1 MNKIKSLFYEKK
13 LLPLLIVLY
22 VGLYFCACIDREKED
37 FSDVPGVQ
45 NETWTSIV
53 NCNPQGELLI
63 YTFDALNKWTA
74 VSSDDWCEIVTSSGN
89 RGESK
94 LKIVVEKNEDILRT
108 ATITIHV
115 DGYKDVV
122 ISLEQEVYQI
132 EVKYEVNS
140 IIDDYLVD
148 YYLWNDEYKK
158 LSRDFSIP
166 FVDFYENFL
175 KTTLMGMTTN
185 TLDKKKQ
192 IIDYDR
198 YGNPVYAYNLYS
210 YVDRI
215 ARSKASGSVDA
226 SSLGV
231 NHGVKKSGNIKSFGF
246 SRLVVLDV
254 VDDEGYPTGAC
265 KLVVQAVYPNSSA
278 SMFGVVRG
286 TTITQIDGKDIT
298 GVNYASQYL
307 NLLYPTKSNVKLL
320 VEFPDSIS
328 EVVLTSTM
336 LDPTPILQNKV
347 LEDGENRVG
356 YLMYDAFDAAY
367 DNDLLDVLADFK
379 SKGITDLILDL
390 RYNGGGYVMSSNML
404 SSCLIGGG
412 CKDKFFHYYRYNT
425 NRMANIVDT
434 QQETGLI
441 YDKEVG
447 LFGEKYMYDNYYGVN
462 LEPYSLNLKRLFVLT
477 TNATASASEAL
488 INSLRGRGVSV
499 IVIGENTNGK
509 NVGMEVK
516 SFNSEGYTYELA
528 PITFQGYNE
537 RKETVPSDGI
547 PVDYAV
553 ADWNDGYGEFGGLN
567 DPMFKKAYELI
578 MGASRTV
585 VAPSVSNRKMN
596 GHIKHLPIAYK
607 HPEGMIVRMK

>member
-1 MNKIKSLFYEKK
+1 MNKIKSLIGEKK
-13 LLPLLIVLY
+13 SLPLLIVLY

-37 FSDVPGVQ
+37 FSDIPGVQ
-45 NETWTSIV
+45 NEPWTSIV

-74 VSSDDWCEIVTSSGN
+74 VSSDDWCEVVTSSGN

-140 IIDDYLVD
+140 IIDDFLV
-148 YYLWNDEYKK
+148 YHYLWNDEYKK

-185 TLDKKKQ
+185 TLDKKKR
-192 IIDYDR
+192 IIDYDG
-198 YGNPVYAYNLYS
+198 YGNPVYDYTLYS

-215 ARSKASGSVDA
+215 ARSKASGSLDT
-226 SSLGV
+226 SLGV
-231 NHGVKKSGNIKSFGF
+231 NHGVKKSGEIKSFGF
-246 SRLVVLDV
+246 SRFLALDV
-254 VDDEGYPTGAC
+254 VDDKGYPTGEC
-265 KLVVQAVYPNSSA
+265 KFVVKAVYPSSA
-278 SMFGVVRG
+278 ASTFGVGRG
-286 TTITQIDGKDIT
+286 TAIVQIDGKDIT
-298 GVNYASQYL
+298 GANSNSQLL
-307 NLLYPTKSNVKLL
+307 NLLYPTKSSVKLL
-320 VEFPDSIS
+320 VEFPDTIS
-328 EVVLTSTM
+328 EVILTSTM
-336 LDPTPILQNKV
+336 LDPTPIYVNKV
-347 LEDGENRVG
+347 IEDGENRVG

-367 DNDLLDVLADFK
+367 DNDLLEVLADFK

-390 RYNGGGYVMSSNML
+390 RYNGGGHVISSNML
-404 SSCLIGGG
+404 SSCLIGEG
-412 CKDKFFHYYRYNT
+412 CKDKIFHYYRYNA
-425 NRMANIVDT
+425 NRMANIGDT
-434 QQETGLI
+434 QQKTGQT

-447 LFGEKYMYDNYYGVN
+447 LFGEKYMYDD
-462 LEPYSLNLKRLFVLT
+462 LT
-477 TNATASASEAL
+477 TNATASASETL
-488 INSLRGRGVSV
+488 INSLRGHGISV